1 MHDRCPNRLVL
12 LLSAILCAGPAAC
25 RQVPP
30 LPAEPP
36 GHTVTDA
43 LGRQVRF
50 REPPRRI
57 ALSGKAV
64 TMIAHALYM
73 FPDAGRRI
81 IAAEK
86 TGEVVSDFI
95 RAIDAE
101 AAGRPPLP
109 ELTGPEA
116 IAAQQPDVVVL
127 KSYLAQT
134 LGRSLETLK
143 LPVVYVDLETPE
155 QFYRDLRTLG
165 AMLDQG
171 ERAEQLVDY
180 FQAAAR
186 RVRDAVAGIPDGE
199 RRRVLVL
206 YYSGSRGSA
215 ALNVPPASW
224 LQTVMTEMAGG
235 IPVWKD
241 ANPGGGWSRVSLEQ
255 VYAWDADAVFVT
267 SYAEPSTAVVDRLRH
282 DPRWQSL
289 RALRAG
295 RLHAFAGDFLSW
307 DLPDPRWILGL
318 TWMARKLYPERM
330 GGVDILETVR
340 MFYRTAYDQ
349 DDSFFDRKVRP
360 VLRGDLP

>member
-1 MHDRCPNRLVL
+1 MSGRHPNRLACAL
-12 LLSAILCAGPAAC
+12 GAILCAGLPGC
-25 RQVPP
+25 RQASPP
-30 LPAEPP
+30 PAGNP
-36 GHTVTDA
+36 GHVVTDA
-43 LGRQVRF
+43 LGRKVVF
-50 REPPRRI
+50 RAPPRRI
-57 ALSGKAV
+57 ALSGRAV

-95 RAIDAE
+95 AAIDAE

-109 ELTGPEA
+109 ELAGPEQ
-116 IAAQQPDVVVL
+116 IAAQNPDVVVL
-127 KSYLAQT
+127 KSHLAQT
-134 LGRSLETLK
+134 LGPSLDVLK
-143 LPVVYVDLETPE
+143 LPVVYVDFETPE

-165 AMLDQG
+165 EMLGQG
-171 ERAEQLVDY
+171 ERAERLVGY
-180 FQAAAR
+180 FQTAAR
-186 RVRDAVAGIPDGE
+186 RVRDAVAAVPEAD
-199 RRRVLVL
+199 RPRVLLL
-206 YYSGSRGSA
+206 YYSGSRGAA

-255 VYAWDADAVFVT
+255 VYAWDADIIFVT
-267 SYAEPSTAVVDRLRH
+267 SYAEPSTAVVERLRR
-282 DPRWQSL
+282 DPRWRSL

-295 RLHAFAGDFLSW
+295 RLYAFAGDFLSW

-318 TWMARKLYPERM
+318 TWMAHKLYPERM
-330 GGVDILETVR
+330 GGIDILETVR
-340 MFYRTAYDQ
+340 TFYRTAYGQ
-349 DDSFFDRKVRP
+349 DESFFDRKVRP